1 MSKLRRK
8 ILVTGASGLVGTH
21 LLPRLAAEH
30 TVYAISRTG
39 AQVAGA
45 QTITLDLGQNWAQDD
60 LPKDVDTIIHLAQ
73 SNLFRDFPENVD
85 EVLSVN
91 TVSTIRL
98 LDFARRQ
105 GVKTFVLASSGGIY
119 GNGATTFS
127 EDAPIVA
134 KGDLGFYIGTRLC
147 AEILSEPYAAFMNI
161 STLRFFF
168 VYGPGQRDSMLIPRL
183 IRSVQSGTPINLQG
197 PEGLSINPVH
207 VSDATIAICSAL
219 ELDSSQKI
227 NIAGPNVLSLRAI
240 AETIG
245 QVVGKKPVFS
255 QASATAGQDLV
266 ADIERMKTLLHHP
279 EIGFVEG
286 VTDLVRHMSPE

>member
-1 MSKLRRK
+1 MSKLHRR

-21 LLPRLAAEH
+21 LLPLLAADH
-30 TVYAISRTG
+30 PVYAISRTG
-39 AQVAGA
+39 AEVAGA
-45 QTITLDLGQNWAQDD
+45 HTISLDLGQNWNADD
-60 LPKDVDTIIHLAQ
+60 LPQDVDTIIHLAQ

-168 VYGPGQRDSMLIPRL
+168 VYGPGQRDGMLIPRL

-197 PEGLSINPVH
+197 PDGLLINPVH
-207 VSDATIAICSAL
+207 VSDATIAIAAAM

-227 NIAGPNVLSLRAI
+227 NIAGPDVMSLRAI

-245 QVVGKKPVFS
+245 EVVGKAPVFS
-255 QASATAGQDLV
+255 QTTAAAPQDLV
-266 ADIERMKTLLHHP
+266 ADIDRMQALLHQP
-279 EIGFVEG
+279 EIGFLEG
-286 VTDLVRHMSPE
+286 VTDLVRHMSLE